1 MLYCIRIIMCSRDMI
16 MPDIQ
21 LLYRDRYLVV
31 CEKPVGIPSE
41 SPGLPDLVGA
51 GLHTKCYPVHRL
63 DQGTG
68 GVAVLALSAGSCEA
82 MRNLFTAGL
91 VRKEYLAVIE
101 NSPPESSGEYT
112 DLLFH
117 DSRKNKSFVV
127 SRNRKGVRDALC
139 SWNVMESI
147 HDNDRILTLVH
158 ITLHTGRTHQ
168 IRVQFASRGYP
179 LAGDRKYGSRVKAD
193 TVCLWASG
201 ISFPHPLERHG
212 HIVSAMSMPPALF
225 PWNRFGPLTYSP
237 EDG

>member
-1 MLYCIRIIMCSRDMI
+1 MYQNYYVFKGYDYAGYSVIIQGPIPGGLRKAGRYPFRVPGAAGPCGRRPSYEVLSR
-16 MPDIQ
+16 
-21 LLYRDRYLVV
+21 
-31 CEKPVGIPSE
+31 PS
-41 SPGLPDLVGA
+41 
-51 GLHTKCYPVHRL
+51 
-63 DQGTG
+63 
-68 GVAVLALSAGSCEA
+68 VLALSAGSCEA

-212 HIVSAMSMPPALF
+212 HIVSALSMPPSLF